1 MPLVLGIAVVSA
13 GALFELDELGA
24 IQLDWRWCLAVACAV
39 AGCGLHASARS
50 SASTAYVGV
59 LASLTG
65 SAPRHRLAA
74 LRAGVMVTAPV
85 AGLGVA
91 AYTFAAFARTLEAP
105 RAAPPPLDWRRIAGT
120 GLIGLGV
127 VNVAG
132 AAGYQVGSDD
142 VLWSVLLAGSG
153 LSLFWWLP
161 DSRTRKLPEHSR
173 FDNEALF
180 WLSLGLVG
188 AAIAVALGSTGL
200 FDQAGD
206 KIAATAAAIGL
217 IALVIGPR
225 WLRTSRA
232 LGVERVE
239 RARATERAEVGSL
252 LHDSVLQ
259 TLALIQDRADDPAEV
274 VSLARRQER
283 ELRAWLLD
291 SRLAAGPPRSVATA
305 LRALA
310 AAVEDAHK
318 VKIDVVTVGDAP
330 LDEQLEPLVAAAGEA
345 LVNAAKHANGSP
357 VSLFGEIEERR
368 VAAYVR
374 DRGPGFDLDAIPED
388 RRGVRDSIF
397 ARMMRHGGH
406 AAVRT
411 APGGGCEVQL
421 VQERRR

>member
-1 MPLVLGIAVVSA
+1 MPLATGAFAVGMA
-13 GALFELDELGA
+13 GLVGLDEIGL
-24 IQLDWRWCLAVACAV
+24 INLDWPWALALMCVV
-39 AGCGLHASARS
+39 AGCGL
-50 SASTAYVGV
+50 SASGHRSTPLAYAGV
-59 LASLTG
+59 L
-65 SAPRHRLAA
+65 RRLAGHPRVP
-74 LRAGVMVTAPV
+74 LPVMRAAVVLTAPL
-85 AGLGVA
+85 AGIGVA
-91 AYTFAAFARTLEAP
+91 LYTLVALLESLEAP
-105 RAAPPPLDWRRIAGT
+105 RALRPAVDWRQVGGT
-120 GLIGLGV
+120 GLIGLGFV
-127 VNVAG
+127 VG
-132 AAGYQVGSDD
+132 ATHVGYQLGTETL
-142 VLWSVLLAGSG
+142 LWSVLLAGSG

-161 DSRTRKLPEHSR
+161 DRQTRKLPGRSR

-180 WLSLGLVG
+180 WISLGLVG
-188 AAIAVALGSTGL
+188 TAIALALGSTGL

-232 LGVERVE
+232 LAVERIE
-239 RARATERAEVGSL
+239 RARATERAEVGGL

-274 VSLARRQER
+274 VALARRQER

-291 SRLAAGPPRSVATA
+291 SRLAEGPPRSVATA

-318 VKIDVVTVGDAP
+318 VKIEVVTVGDAP

-357 VSLFGEIEERR
+357 ISLFGEIEERR

-374 DRGPGFDLDAIPED
+374 DRGPGFDLDSIPED

>member
-1 MPLVLGIAVVSA
+1 MPLAT
-13 GALFELDELGA
+13 GA
-24 IQLDWRWCLAVACAV
+24 LAVAIAGLVGLDQAGAIDLDWQWALALTCLV
-39 AGCGLHASARS
+39 SGCGLSA
-50 SASTAYVGV
+50 
-59 LASLTG
+59 TG
-65 SAPRHRLAA
+65 HRSAPSAYAGILRRLADDRRLLA
-74 LRAGVMVTAPV
+74 LRAAVVLTAPA
-85 AGLGVA
+85 AGAGVA
-91 AYTFAAFARTLEAP
+91 LYTFAALMETVEASP
-105 RAAPPPLDWRRIAGT
+105 GVRPAIDWRHVGGT
-120 GLIGLGV
+120 GLIGLGFV
-127 VNVAG
+127 VVATHV
-132 AAGYQVGSDD
+132 GYQLGTDEL
-142 VLWSVLLAGSG
+142 LWSVLLAGSG

-161 DSRTRKLPEHSR
+161 DRHTRKLPDSSR

-180 WLSLGLVG
+180 WLSVGLVG
-188 AAIAVALGSTGL
+188 SAIALALGSTGL

-206 KIAATAAAIGL
+206 KIAAIAAAMAL
-217 IALVIGPR
+217 IALVLGPR

-232 LGVERVE
+232 LAAEREE
-239 RARATERAEVGSL
+239 RARATERAKVSGL
-252 LHDSVLQ
+252 VHDSVLQ
-259 TLALIQDRADDPAEV
+259 TLALIQDRAEDPAEV
-274 VSLARRQER
+274 VTLARRQER
-283 ELRAWLLD
+283 ELRTWLLD
-291 SRLAAGPPRSVATA
+291 ERLASAQPRSVATA

-310 AAVEDAHK
+310 AQVEEAHK
-318 VKIDVVTVGDAP
+318 VKIEVVTVGDAP

-374 DRGPGFDLDAIPED
+374 DRGPGFDLDSIPED

>member
-1 MPLVLGIAVVSA
+1 MPLVLGFAVVAA
-13 GALFELDELGA
+13 GALFELDQLGA
-24 IQLDWRWCLAVACAV
+24 IQLDWRWCMAVACGV
-39 AGCGLHASARS
+39 AGCGLHAAARS
-50 SASTAYVGV
+50 SPSTAYVGV
-59 LASLTG
+59 LASVSRST
-65 SAPRHRLAA
+65 PRLPLPA
-74 LRAGVMVTAPV
+74 LRAGVVVTAPA

-91 AYTFAAFARTLEAP
+91 VYALAALARTLEAP
-105 RAAPPPLDWRRIAGT
+105 RAAPPPIDWRRVAGT
-120 GLIGLGV
+120 GLIGLAV
-127 VNVAG
+127 VDG
-132 AAGYQVGSDD
+132 ATAIGYQIGSDD
-142 VLWSVLLAGSG
+142 LLWSVLLAGSG

-161 DSRTRKLPEHSR
+161 DSRSKKLPDQSR
-173 FDNEALF
+173 FDGESLF

-188 AAIAVALGSTGL
+188 TAIALALGSTGL

-232 LGVERVE
+232 LAVERIE
-239 RARATERAEVGSL
+239 RARATERAEVGGI

-259 TLALIQDRADDPAEV
+259 TLALIQDRAGDPAEV
-274 VSLARRQER
+274 VALARRQER
-283 ELRAWLLD
+283 ELRSWLVD
-291 SRLAAGPPRSVATA
+291 SRLADGPPRSVATA
-305 LRALA
+305 LRAVA
-310 AAVEDAHK
+310 AEVEDAHK
-318 VKIDVVTVGDAP
+318 VKIEVVTVGDAP
-330 LDEQLEPLVAAAGEA
+330 LDEHLEALIAAAGEA

-357 VSLFGEIEERR
+357 ISLFGEIEERR

-374 DRGPGFDLDAIPED
+374 DRGPGFDLDDIPED

-421 VQERRR
+421 VQDRRR